1 MATSTIANPKVVSRA
16 EWLAA
21 RRELL
26 AEEKAVTH
34 ANEAVARKRRELPW
48 VKIDKDYVFEGPNGK
63 EKLADLFGGCS
74 QLIVYHFMFGP
85 GWNEG
90 CVGCSFLSDHV
101 DGALQHL
108 EQHDVKYVAVS
119 RAPYA
124 EFEPFKKR
132 MGWKFN
138 WVSSS
143 GSDFNYDFHVS
154 YSKEEV
160 AKGKVYYNFGM
171 QDAYG
176 DEVAGISVFYKDSNG
191 DIFHTYSQY
200 ARGGEGALGTYF
212 FLDLTPNGRNENG
225 PGFNLTDWVRHHDR
239 YGAGGLVQ
247 PTGRYQAESKTELT
261 NIAVTKNEEKSETCC
276 KH

>member
-63 EKLADLFGGCS
+63 EKLADLFGSRS

-108 EQHDVKYVAVS
+108 EQQDVRYVAVS
-119 RAPYA
+119 RAPLA
-124 EFEPFKKR
+124 EIEPFKKR
-132 MGWKFN
+132 MGWKFK
-138 WVSSS
+138 WVSSF

-212 FLDLTPNGRNENG
+212 FLDLTPMGRNENG

-247 PTGRYQAESKTELT
+247 PTGRYQAESKIDVK
-261 NIAVTKNEEKSETCC
+261 NIEAMKETKSDTCC